1 MILISINL
9 FRLFEP
15 RAMMVGAPIAPGWV
29 GITGRRPGPGS
40 SPQGGDVAPNLPA
53 PGEPSPFREGVG
65 HISRLAFI
73 RLGARL

>member
-29 GITGRRPGPGS
+29 GVTCRRPGPGS
-40 SPQGGDVAPNLPA
+40 SPQGGDVIPNLP
-53 PGEPSPFREGVG
+53 PWQEP
-65 HISRLAFI
+65 
-73 RLGARL
+73 